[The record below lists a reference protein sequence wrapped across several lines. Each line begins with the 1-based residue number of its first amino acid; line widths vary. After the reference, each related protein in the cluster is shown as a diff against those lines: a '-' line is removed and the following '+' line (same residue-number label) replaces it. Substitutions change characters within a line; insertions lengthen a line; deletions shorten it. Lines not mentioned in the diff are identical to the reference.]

1 MRTYRP
7 QIFYINIIFPSL
19 YIFMGALVSFDKK
32 NRTYKRKD
40 NELNEQHTIIVLK
53 KVELMP

>member
-1 MRTYRP
+1 
-7 QIFYINIIFPSL
+7 
-19 YIFMGALVSFDKK
+19 MGALVSFDKK